1 MLLAGEEDLT
11 GFFLEPAKSTCAF
24 GEDAWN
30 VPMFL
35 DPSRAGHVFFN
46 RILKVCIPWKVTLQ
60 LFASQ
65 RATFKTERA
74 SSPERTGI
82 KTQRTL

>member
-1 MLLAGEEDLT
+1 MLLAGEEDLS
-11 GFFLEPAKSTCAF
+11 GFLLEPAKSTCAF

-46 RILKVCIPWKVTLQ
+46 RFLEACIPWKVTLQ
-60 LFASQ
+60 LCESQ
-65 RATFKTERA
+65 RATFMTEQA
-74 SSPERTGI
+74 SSPRRTGI
-82 KTQRTL
+82 KTQRTV